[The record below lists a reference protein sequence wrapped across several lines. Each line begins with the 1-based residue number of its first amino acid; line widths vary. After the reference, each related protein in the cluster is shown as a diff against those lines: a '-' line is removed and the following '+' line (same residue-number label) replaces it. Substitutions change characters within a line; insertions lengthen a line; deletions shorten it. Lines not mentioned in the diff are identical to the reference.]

1 MRDQS
6 FRGHVKN
13 LEQQGELFRIDK
25 ETDPNTNVSAIGWK
39 TYDQFG
45 KSTLFTNL

>member
-6 FRGHVKN
+6 FRGHVQN
-13 LEQQGELFRIDK
+13 LEQQGELIRIEK
-25 ETDPNTNVSAIGWK
+25 QTNPSEDVSAIGWK

-45 KSTLFTNL
+45 KSTLFTI